1 MNLKL
6 SDFFAR
12 HPVFTYEE
20 FASFL
25 DADGPRSVKTRD
37 SLLAHHMKRGRILR
51 VRRGLYASVPFG
63 AIPETFP
70 VDTFLLAGKMA
81 EDAVLAYHTALE
93 FHGKAHSVQERFV
106 FLTSRAI
113 RPVNFRGYEFRGV
126 RFPNALVRKEQ
137 EFFAVD
143 TAERAGLTVRVTSL
157 ERTLVDIL
165 DRPSLG
171 GGWEEI
177 WRSLES
183 VEFFDMEKVLDYTLL
198 LDNAST
204 AAKVGLYLEQH
215 QDELMVED
223 AHLDRL
229 RQHIPKQP
237 TYMVRNSK
245 GCLVKKW
252 NLIVPSQVLDR
263 LWEDIP

>member
-1 MNLKL
+1 MKL
-6 SDFFAR
+6 LDFFAR
-12 HPVFTYEE
+12 HPVFTHEE

-25 DADGPRSVKTRD
+25 DAEGSRSLKTQEALLAYHVKT
-37 SLLAHHMKRGRILR
+37 GRILR
-51 VRRGLYASVPFG
+51 VRRGLYASVSFG
-63 AIPETFP
+63 ASPDTFP

-81 EDAVLAYHTALE
+81 EDAVIAYHTALE
-93 FHGKAHSVQERFV
+93 FHGKAHSVQERLV

-126 RFPNALVRKEQ
+126 RFPNSLVKENQ
-137 EFFAVD
+137 QFFAVD
-143 TAERAGLTVRVTSL
+143 TAERTGLTLRVTSL

-165 DRPSLG
+165 DRPDLG

-183 VEFFDMEKVLDYTLL
+183 VEFFDTDKVVDYTLL

-215 QDELMVED
+215 QKDLMVDD

-229 RQHIPKQP
+229 RQHTPKQP
-237 TYMVRNSK
+237 TYMARNSK
-245 GCLVKKW
+245 GRLVKKW
-252 NLIVPSQVLDR
+252 NLVVPSQVLDR
-263 LWEDIP
+263 AWEEIF

>member
-1 MNLKL
+1 MKL
-6 SDFFAR
+6 LAFFAR
-12 HPVFTYEE
+12 HPVFTHEE
-20 FASFL
+20 FAAFL
-25 DADGPRSVKTRD
+25 DADGPRSVKTRE
-37 SLLAHHMKRGRILR
+37 SLLAYHTKRGHILR
-51 VRRGLYASVPFG
+51 VKRGLYASVPFG
-63 AIPETFP
+63 ASPDTVP
-70 VDTFLLAGKMA
+70 VDTFLLAGRMA
-81 EDAVLAYHTALE
+81 EDAVLGHHTALE
-93 FHGKAHSVQERFV
+93 FYGKAHSVQERFV
-106 FLTSRAI
+106 FLTGKAI
-113 RPVNFRGYEFRGV
+113 GPVNFRGCEFRGV
-126 RFPNALVRKEQ
+126 RFSNALVKRKQ

-143 TAERAGLTVRVTSL
+143 KAARVGLPVRVTSL

>member
-1 MNLKL
+1 MKL
-6 SDFFAR
+6 LDFFAR
-12 HPVFTYEE
+12 RPVFTSEE

-25 DADGPRSVKTRD
+25 DAEGSRSLKTQEALLAYHVKT
-37 SLLAHHMKRGRILR
+37 GRILR

-63 AIPETFP
+63 ASPDTFP
-70 VDTFLLAGKMA
+70 VDTFLLAGKMT
-81 EDAVLAYHTALE
+81 EDAVIAYHTALE
-93 FHGKAHSVQERFV
+93 FHGKAHSVEERFV

-113 RPVNFRGYEFRGV
+113 RPANFRGYEFRGV
-126 RFPNALVRKEQ
+126 RFPQALVKKKQ

-143 TAERAGLTVRVTSL
+143 TAERAGLPVRVTSL
-157 ERTLVDIL
+157 ERTLVDVL

-183 VEFFDMEKVLDYTLL
+183 VEFFNVDKMLDYILL
-198 LDNAST
+198 LENSST
-204 AAKVGLYLEQH
+204 AAKVGLFLEQH
-215 QDELMVED
+215 QKDLMVDD

-237 TYMVRNSK
+237 TYMARNSK
-245 GCLVKKW
+245 GRLVKKW
-252 NLIVPSQVLDR
+252 NLVVPSQVLDR
-263 LWEDIP
+263 SWEEIS